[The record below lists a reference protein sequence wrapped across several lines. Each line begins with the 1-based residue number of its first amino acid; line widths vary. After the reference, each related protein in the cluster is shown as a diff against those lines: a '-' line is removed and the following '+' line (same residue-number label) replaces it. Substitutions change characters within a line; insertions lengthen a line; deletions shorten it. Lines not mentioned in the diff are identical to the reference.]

1 MVRKNVLE
9 EERGVVGEHI
19 QQEKKNKRLGG
30 PKRRTVIWQQKAI
43 EKGRECCGGE
53 RSATTKYS

>member
-1 MVRKNVLE
+1 MLE

-30 PKRRTVIWQQKAI
+30 PKRRTGIWQQEAI

-53 RSATTKYS
+53 RSATIKDS